1 MNTSFKAN
9 AAQHKA
15 FISFVKETFCAT
27 TLSQLR
33 DSLAHHNHN
42 WAINDVITFPS
53 FEGTGKYFVVKA
65 SDLLVSVDEA
75 ALTKAPARNS
85 IGSLTEVDSPDDACD
100 TDNSLDENWWQ
111 SDTFCYSDAIIN
123 TCENLAK
130 AILDKC
136 SANNLPIP
144 TSIDEVNRFVD
155 STSIESFQ
163 ATMIYPYWTV
173 YTIDNV
179 QHKVFTCSNTE
190 ECLIGIIQ
198 SVAKDSSVDNDNSL
212 DDDSHLFYADNTVL
226 VSADD
231 TEESFKA
238 DWLTNRQHE
247 DALQAAKILFHY
259 WALSG
264 NSLPLPNNWGS
275 LKAFIKSIG
284 AKTAFYIYSCPA
296 REESI
301 GSTAL
306 VIDDKLFFLWEN
318 TVVSQDLFFETLDNH
333 NYSVQSWFTQKDI
346 SVYQQNYQAIVA
358 DCEAIIA
365 LHEQAYKN
373 ADNGIGEYIAFP
385 ANINDLHSL
394 VEYLNGTEAA
404 DEVVNSIKDEEYL
417 FFQVLSTMNFIN
429 STASTV
435 EA

>member
-1 MNTSFKAN
+1 MNQSFKAN

-15 FISFVKETFCAT
+15 FIATVKSQFPAINVTG
-27 TLSQLR
+27 LSLELHCS
-33 DSLAHHNHN
+33 DYKYN
-42 WAINDVITFPS
+42 WAINDVITF
-53 FEGTGKYFVVKA
+53 FTATGKYFVVRA

-75 ALTKAPARNS
+75 NNATEPYPVSREEILAELKSAEIYQLQEETGQSLLVVNNLLDKAPARNS
-85 IGSLTEVDSPDDACD
+85 IGSLTKEHSYIPPTGYHSAYSSEENQYVHWEKDDSSDDACD
-100 TDNSLDENWWQ
+100 T
-111 SDTFCYSDAIIN
+111 
-123 TCENLAK
+123 
-130 AILDKC
+130 
-136 SANNLPIP
+136 
-144 TSIDEVNRFVD
+144 
-155 STSIESFQ
+155 
-163 ATMIYPYWTV
+163 
-173 YTIDNV
+173 
-179 QHKVFTCSNTE
+179 
-190 ECLIGIIQ
+190 
-198 SVAKDSSVDNDNSL
+198 SL
-212 DDDSHLFYADNTVL
+212 DDDSHLLYADKTVL

-238 DWLTNRQHE
+238 DWLTNKQHE

-264 NSLPLPNNWGS
+264 NGLPLSNYWVS
-275 LKAFIKSIG
+275 LKALFESIG
-284 AKTAFYIYSCPA
+284 AKTDFYIYSCPA

-306 VIDDKLFFLWEN
+306 VIDDKRFFLWEN
-318 TVVSQDLFFETLDNH
+318 TVVSQNLFFQTLKNQAV
-333 NYSVQSWFTQKDI
+333 NYGVHSWFTQKDI
-346 SVYQQNYQAIVA
+346 SVYQQNYQSIVA

-404 DEVVNSIKDEEYL
+404 DEVVNSIKDEQFL

-429 STASTV
+429 STASIV